1 MITTAEVSFGDD
13 FLSQVI
19 TTYYNREVSHP
30 SHLGDLVIIKL
41 TSLAAS
47 LICIQ

>member
-1 MITTAEVSFGDD
+1 MIAEVSFGDD
-13 FLSQVI
+13 FPSGVI
-19 TTYYNREVSHP
+19 TIYYNPEVSHP

-47 LICIQ
+47 LLCIQ